1 MTFFSAQ
8 DRPDLIRSE
17 LAGLAFSSLQQVFRQ
32 VDIDAMFAASAL
44 PFVQDEDIFLLI
56 DPAAGGPSSDYAVVS
71 FTRQRGVITVRSTPA
86 CVCHAMQYVSLH
98 SCANSATVCEV
109 QKKVLTSCRR
119 RSRMKRVILGCVP
132 GTSRS

>member
-1 MTFFSAQ
+1 MLTSVSNVFFTQ

-32 VDIDAMFAASAL
+32 QDIDAMFSASPI
-44 PFVQDEDIFLLI
+44 PFVQDEDIFLVI

-71 FTRQRGVITVRSTPA
+71 FTRQRGVITVS
-86 CVCHAMQYVSLH
+86 HEIQYVSLH
-98 SCANSATVCEV
+98 SWTNSVTVCEL
-109 QKKVLTSCRR
+109 QKNVVTSCWR
-119 RSRMKRVILGCVP
+119 RSIMNRVILAWLS

>member
-1 MTFFSAQ
+1 M
-8 DRPDLIRSE
+8 
-17 LAGLAFSSLQQVFRQ
+17 FRQ
-32 VDIDAMFAASAL
+32 VDIDAMFAASTL
-44 PFVQDEDIFLLI
+44 PFVQDEDVFLVI

-71 FTRQRGVITVRSTPA
+71 FTRQRGVITVSPSR
-86 CVCHAMQYVSLH
+86 HAMQYVSLH
-98 SCANSATVCEV
+98 SCVNSATVCEV